1 MKHKVFLV
9 AVLIAMFMPFSA
21 KASYTFSAV
30 APSGQTLYYTLTSY
44 QNGQNVD
51 PHLIVSYPGDSW
63 QNPWADYEKPTGVLV
78 VPDSVTYQGFTYPVI
93 SINNRSF
100 EGCSGLTSVV
110 LPNTII
116 SIDHNAFNGCS
127 GMTSIVLPN
136 SITNFGSS
144 TLNSS
149 SGKVFAN
156 CTSLTSIVLP
166 DSLEWI
172 REGMFENCS
181 NLSSITLPS
190 KLYRIDKDAF
200 KNCSSLTSITIPES
214 LQIYGDNIFYG
225 CSSLETIYFNAIQLN
240 GVYSSNL
247 GRLIYLFSGCTSLNN
262 VVFGNSVTTIPAAAF
277 LNCTGITS
285 ITLPNSVTVIGTEAF
300 KGCSS
305 LTSITIPE
313 GVTTIGQSAFE
324 NCSSLSSVTLPES
337 LTVIEQAAF
346 RMCATLTSLTIGD
359 NVTEIPANTFA
370 GCSSLTIALS
380 NSVRNIRNYAFQN
393 VPTVHYC
400 GTATGS
406 PWGALNVVPCYTEDS
421 LIYLD
426 STKTV
431 LTGSDANIHVANI
444 PSTVVRIDVGAFNNR
459 QQLSSV
465 TIPSTVTHIGKSA
478 FGGCGALNTIT
489 IPNNITTIKE
499 GTFLSCVNLHTVNLP
514 TQLEIIGKE
523 SFKDCALSSINLP
536 NTLHTIGNDA
546 FRNCPLTAIT
556 IPESVVEIGTNV
568 FRGSGVQ
575 TIYFNAREVLTN
587 YTCYYGSGSYGSYNA
602 TNIFS
607 GCNSLRTIVLGD
619 SVKRIP
625 AYMFAT
631 LTQVNSLTHLTL
643 PPNLKYI
650 GDGAFMG
657 CSQIV
662 DATIPE
668 GVDTLGQKIFE
679 GCLALR
685 KVTFNALHAESTGV
699 PSAPILAYRRLTC
712 GTLSNCNSSG
722 VGVTY
727 ILADHLPAYDT
738 IIIGPNVENI
748 PNYAFGLVYADNN
761 ASQLDSLSYFANTKV
776 INNSTKLRHI
786 GAGAFGN
793 MRVHEF
799 DFGDSLKTIDMCAF
813 IGNPIRKAFLPEG
826 TIIVADGAFN
836 NCHSLDSVSLPSTL
850 QILGTDCFSSTT
862 ALRYL
867 HYDCENART
876 YSFTGEADAIN
887 TPFGTTPNLHEVSFG
902 PHVRG
907 LNAGTFS
914 NANGLQRLV
923 IPEGVEY
930 LENDLCKM
938 RTSNS
943 GSAGGY
949 YPMLVAGSN
958 LSYVE
963 FPASLISIGPNAFST
978 TPVDTVVC
986 RGSDPAWIGN
996 VFNSDTKNYG
1006 LLKVPCGSISA
1017 YSTEEEWMDFSNI
1030 TEYMPHDITLTVNVD
1045 TMGTVASACTGT
1057 YSNGRPGVRLTA
1069 TPATQHRFVQ
1079 WSDGV
1084 TVNPRVIY
1092 LGSDTAFEAQFAWGL
1107 LYTVNA
1113 YTSNSTR
1120 GSVTGSG
1127 TFVQNTVD
1135 TLTATSNY
1143 GYHFTQWSDGDTT
1156 NPRLL
1161 TVTSNTTLTA
1171 IFQPNQYALE
1181 VFSADATQG
1190 TVSGGGTYTYNTNHQ
1205 IHATPT
1211 TGYHFDHWNDNL
1223 GSTPRTI
1230 HLTGD
1235 TAFTAFFAINVYT
1248 LNVSPANATM
1258 GSASADTNRYPHG
1271 SIATLTATP
1280 NYGYHF
1286 TQWSDGDTTNPR
1298 LYTMTQNKTLTAQ
1311 FAINQYSVNLSVDT
1325 VRGNVFGGGNY
1336 NYLTG
1341 ITIEATPKYG
1351 YHFVSWSDGD
1361 TNRLR
1366 SLTVT
1371 ADTTIEALFQP
1382 NLYTV
1387 NVYCAIPYMGTIFI
1401 DSFGTDTSVTLPYL
1415 DTVTL
1420 TAIPNY
1426 GYHFS
1431 QWADGD
1437 TTNPRQVVVTGNRL
1451 IGAFFELNQYTVT
1464 LTATHGSV
1472 SGSGTYYYN
1481 TDITIE
1487 AIPDYGYHFSAWSDG
1502 NTDNPR
1508 DLTMTQ
1514 DTSLEA
1520 LFLPNQYTLTLHS
1533 ADTTLGHTY
1542 GSGVYNYL
1550 DTVQFG
1556 VTDIAPHYH
1565 FAYWGDADNVQFSTD
1580 SSGLLVIY
1588 EDNTFIANFAPDQYT
1603 LTLAANND
1611 NYGTVFGSGSYNY
1624 GSQITISATPNYG
1637 YYFVRWDNG
1646 ETANPLSFSV
1656 LSDTTVTAIFAPEL
1670 TADLCMVSVENGRN
1684 TLIWNGEPT
1693 AERYQVFRESSVAS
1707 QYELLAELDAQESF
1721 SWVDNDSWPETRSYR
1736 YRLEAVDQYGATFYG
1751 APHKTMHLT
1760 INRGQ
1765 GTNWNLAWTEYEG
1778 TYFVTYIIYRGTS
1791 PENIEEINRMSVGG
1805 NTSYTDVNPPAGDL
1819 YYQVGIVPANPC
1831 QSYQSKSSDVILS
1844 NIANSGSVGISEP
1857 ESTDNPIR
1865 ITTSLGQIVVEGVE
1879 GLEVRVFDVMGR
1891 RIPELEIHHSEFKID
1906 VPASGVYIVK
1916 IGNLPAHKVVVIK

>member
-1 MKHKVFLV
+1 
-9 AVLIAMFMPFSA
+9 MFP
-21 KASYTFSAV
+21 
-30 APSGQTLYYTLTSY
+30 PSVQTLVMGS
-44 QNGQNVD
+44 G
-51 PHLIVSYPGDSW
+51 I
-63 QNPWADYEKPTGVLV
+63 EKIP
-78 VPDSVTYQGFTYPVI
+78 
-93 SINNRSF
+93 
-100 EGCSGLTSVV
+100 
-110 LPNTII
+110 
-116 SIDHNAFNGCS
+116 
-127 GMTSIVLPN
+127 M
-136 SITNFGSS
+136 
-144 TLNSS
+144 
-149 SGKVFAN
+149 
-156 CTSLTSIVLP
+156 
-166 DSLEWI
+166 
-172 REGMFENCS
+172 GMFDG
-181 NLSSITLPS
+181 L
-190 KLYRIDKDAF
+190 
-200 KNCSSLTSITIPES
+200 
-214 LQIYGDNIFYG
+214 
-225 CSSLETIYFNAIQLN
+225 
-240 GVYSSNL
+240 
-247 GRLIYLFSGCTSLNN
+247 
-262 VVFGNSVTTIPAAAF
+262 
-277 LNCTGITS
+277 
-285 ITLPNSVTVIGTEAF
+285 
-300 KGCSS
+300 
-305 LTSITIPE
+305 
-313 GVTTIGQSAFE
+313 
-324 NCSSLSSVTLPES
+324 
-337 LTVIEQAAF
+337 
-346 RMCATLTSLTIGD
+346 
-359 NVTEIPANTFA
+359 
-370 GCSSLTIALS
+370 
-380 NSVRNIRNYAFQN
+380 
-393 VPTVHYC
+393 
-400 GTATGS
+400 
-406 PWGALNVVPCYTEDS
+406 
-421 LIYLD
+421 
-426 STKTV
+426 
-431 LTGSDANIHVANI
+431 
-444 PSTVVRIDVGAFNNR
+444 
-459 QQLSSV
+459 
-465 TIPSTVTHIGKSA
+465 
-478 FGGCGALNTIT
+478 
-489 IPNNITTIKE
+489 
-499 GTFLSCVNLHTVNLP
+499 VNL
-514 TQLEIIGKE
+514 
-523 SFKDCALSSINLP
+523 
-536 NTLHTIGNDA
+536 
-546 FRNCPLTAIT
+546 
-556 IPESVVEIGTNV
+556 TN
-568 FRGSGVQ
+568 
-575 TIYFNAREVLTN
+575 
-587 YTCYYGSGSYGSYNA
+587 
-602 TNIFS
+602 
-607 GCNSLRTIVLGD
+607 
-619 SVKRIP
+619 
-625 AYMFAT
+625 
-631 LTQVNSLTHLTL
+631 LTHLSL
-643 PPNLKYI
+643 PSSIKHI
-650 GDGAFMG
+650 GSYAFRG
-657 CSQIV
+657 CTQIV
-662 DATIPE
+662 DAVIPASVESIGMSPFAKCTSLHKVEYNALNAEDEDYYEIPVSRQYAAGALGYNNVASHTTIP
-668 GVDTLGQKIFE
+668 L
-679 GCLALR
+679 
-685 KVTFNALHAESTGV
+685 
-699 PSAPILAYRRLTC
+699 
-712 GTLSNCNSSG
+712 LSEQ
-722 VGVTY
+722 
-727 ILADHLPAYDT
+727 LPPYDT
-738 IIIGPNVENI
+738 IIIGPGVKQI
-748 PNYAFGLVYADNN
+748 TSAMFG
-761 ASQLDSLSYFANTKV
+761 QLFDSSVDSTGYNQDIHIV
-776 INNSTKLRHI
+776 NNSTELRRI
-786 GAGAFGN
+786 GRAAFAN
-793 MRVHEF
+793 MQIKEF
-799 DFGDSLKTIDMCAF
+799 DWGDSLKIIESGAFMNCQRLTKIDLPNGIEQLGDFVFANCIYIDSVLLPQSLSTIGLDCFRKSLMTYLYFDCESLETFCFEIPHNAVRC
-813 IGNPIRKAFLPEG
+813 GNTPFGQTVNLTQIDWGPHVRHLGDGLFENAEGLMELTLPEG
-826 TIIVADGAFN
+826 LVSIGDNCFKMFSSGNYTENTDNSNNDNSDNETNNNPKVIVVGSGYYAGE
-836 NCHSLDSVSLPSTL
+836 VSGIWLNKVTLPSTL
-850 QILGTDCFSSTT
+850 
-862 ALRYL
+862 
-867 HYDCENART
+867 T
-876 YSFTGEADAIN
+876 YIGE
-887 TPFGTTPNLHEVSFG
+887 G
-902 PHVRG
+902 
-907 LNAGTFS
+907 
-914 NANGLQRLV
+914 
-923 IPEGVEY
+923 
-930 LENDLCKM
+930 
-938 RTSNS
+938 
-943 GSAGGY
+943 
-949 YPMLVAGSN
+949 
-958 LSYVE
+958 
-963 FPASLISIGPNAFST
+963 AFST
-978 TPVDTVVC
+978 GMCRSSYTPEISATPWLFDTVIC
-986 RGSDPAWIGN
+986 YATIAPTMSGN
-996 VFNSDTKNYG
+996 AFHSITHSLG
-1006 LLKVPCGSISA
+1006 HLIIPCGSANS
-1017 YSTEEEWMDFSNI
+1017 YNDTNNYWHGFSDI
-1030 TEYMPHDITLTVNVD
+1030 TERMPHDITLTVNVD

-1190 TVSGGGTYTYNTNHQ
+1190 TVSGGGTYNYNTNHQ

-1311 FAINQYSVNLSVDT
+1311 FSINQYSVNLSVDT

-1550 DTVQFG
+1550 DTVRFG

-1865 ITTSLGQIVVEGVE
+1865 ITISLGQIVVEGVE

-1916 IGNLPAHKVVVIK
+1916 IGNLPARKVVVIR